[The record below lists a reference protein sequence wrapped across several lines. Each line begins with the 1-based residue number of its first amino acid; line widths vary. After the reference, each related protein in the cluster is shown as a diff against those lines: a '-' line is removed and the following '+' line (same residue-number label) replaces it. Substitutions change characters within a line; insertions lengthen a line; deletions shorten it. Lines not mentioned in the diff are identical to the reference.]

1 VDKDLESQRGTYT
14 EVWVSKLQWRRE
26 TVVRNWRRVEV
37 GGPTGSWLLDNADDF
52 PEAAASVPNV
62 VGMFPSNS
70 SDLIFG
76 SIDDHQIDEHTDNDP
91 PVVCAITVPDSL
103 RVKSA
108 YCFDAKVGVLLQR
121 VSPQFRP
128 GQLLAESCN
137 YGSFQKTGVFW
148 FPRKLVCFED
158 RHRKLD
164 AEVVDFSLDP
174 SPSPSLFTPPPGA
187 VEIDSCPV
195 KPEPPSTIF
204 GPDPPGHF
212 GQYRRIDL
220 SLVVDK
226 KGRPQHVTVIR
237 SRGTPF
243 EEAAVH
249 AVKAWRFL
257 PGTCDGEPIAL
268 PKKVGVSFRP

>member
-1 VDKDLESQRGTYT
+1 MNFRTLVPVVFFALVSLAVSAQQPALQDADPAAIQKRGADLMDQARKLSDIHAPGASPFRLTATFSFVDKDLESQRGTYT

-137 YGSFQKTGVFW
+137 YGFPANWFASKTGTASSMPRW
-148 FPRKLVCFED
+148 LTFPSIP
-158 RHRKLD
+158 HRARRSSRRRRARLK
-164 AEVVDFSLDP
+164 S
-174 SPSPSLFTPPPGA
+174 TA
-187 VEIDSCPV
+187 V
-195 KPEPPSTIF
+195 
-204 GPDPPGHF
+204 
-212 GQYRRIDL
+212 Q
-220 SLVVDK
+220 
-226 KGRPQHVTVIR
+226 
-237 SRGTPF
+237 
-243 EEAAVH
+243 
-249 AVKAWRFL
+249 
-257 PGTCDGEPIAL
+257 
-268 PKKVGVSFRP
+268 